1 MLGRFNLVDASYN
14 LNHCCMKGTRQYIL
28 DDIKEWVAA
37 RWEGYGASR
46 GNIYW
51 FYGSPGI
58 GKTSL
63 AHSICHNLHDTRQL
77 AGAFF
82 CQRGHHDLSEP
93 RNILPT
99 LIHKLSRV
107 FPPFRRIVAAHLR
120 SDPHLTSKSMEPTL
134 FLDFIRDLPCPNRD
148 LVFVIDA
155 LDECG
160 DDQSRSGILEVLVG
174 AAENAPWL
182 KIIVTSR
189 PEADLQRFFNTLTR
203 SSYVPYDLAM
213 DQGAVGDLRTFARH
227 QFNLVAAKWY
237 LAIPWPEKSLFDSII
252 SRANG
257 LFIFVKTLVLVLQQ
271 CKDPEDTLKLALEDS
286 AGTGSESLY
295 KLYSSILK
303 ARIPDTSTEFQQ
315 VIGVLLATAPYRP
328 LCEETIAELA
338 GVKPNLVKKWVDD
351 LSSLL
356 YRDEGARGAIRI
368 RHLSISDFFVSNHCD
383 HQINLRNANMQL
395 GYACLKTMIEQL
407 RFNICK
413 LEDSRLANADVM
425 DLPSR
430 IEENISDPLQ
440 YSSLYWSDHLCFSP
454 YHSDQRVLGRLE
466 VFFEGLYPLFWIEVL
481 SVMGMVPIGAPS
493 LRRVI
498 SWVKVSAPMLLVFFP
513 MNLICYRLPIRPFIR
528 EFRIFAVSSSASMP
542 PSLSVLPTHIFQHNL
557 SYPHNR
563 HCPPCLSKGLLRL
576 SRCKEANCCHGRHLH
591 WSGLGTL
598 LVSLAL
604 AIPPMG
610 VISSLDLKTRRFGFG
625 TLRRALQLASLYP
638 GILTLYGPL
647 HTLPTDGTLSPGPKT
662 RPFGYGMR
670 LVLQLET
677 L

>member
-1 MLGRFNLVDASYN
+1 MLGRINVVDASYD
-14 LNHCCMKGTRQYIL
+14 LNHGCMKGTRQSIL
-28 DDIKEWVAA
+28 RHIEAWVTEPQ
-37 RWEGYGASR
+37 RGDGASG

-51 FYGSPGI
+51 LYGLPGI

-63 AHSICHNLHDTRQL
+63 AHSICHDLHGKRHL

-82 CQRGHHDLSEP
+82 CQRGDHYLSEP

-107 FPPFRRIVAAHLR
+107 FPPFRRIVADHLR
-120 SDPHLTSKSMEPTL
+120 SDPTLTSKSMESTL
-134 FLDFIRDLPCPNRD
+134 FLDFIRDLPRHPNRV

-160 DDQSRSGILEVLVG
+160 DDQSRPGILKVLAD
-174 AAENAPWL
+174 AAAQAPWL

-189 PEADLQRFFNTLTR
+189 PEADIQRFFDALTR
-203 SSYVPYDLAM
+203 SSYFPYDLAK
-213 DQGAVGDLRTFARH
+213 DKEVVDDLRTFASC
-227 QFNLVAAKWY
+227 QFDLVAAKWY
-237 LAIPWPEKSLFDSII
+237 LATPWPEQSLFDRII

-271 CKDPEDTLKLALEDS
+271 CKDPEDTLKSALEDS
-286 AGTGSESLY
+286 VDTGSESLY

-356 YRDEGARGAIRI
+356 YRDEEASGGIRI
-368 RHLSISDFFVSNHCD
+368 RHLSISDFFLSSHCD
-383 HQINLRNANMQL
+383 HQINLRDANMQL
-395 GYACLKTMIEQL
+395 GYSCLKTMIEQL

-413 LEDSRLANADVM
+413 LEDSGLSNADVM

-430 IEENISDPLQ
+430 VKENISDPLQ

-454 YHSDQRVLGRLE
+454 YHGDQRVLGRLE

-498 SWVKVSAPMLLVFFP
+498 SWVKVSVPM
-513 MNLICYRLPIRPFIR
+513 
-528 EFRIFAVSSSASMP
+528 S
-542 PSLSVLPTHIFQHNL
+542 
-557 SYPHNR
+557 
-563 HCPPCLSKGLLRL
+563 
-576 SRCKEANCCHGRHLH
+576 
-591 WSGLGTL
+591 
-598 LVSLAL
+598 
-604 AIPPMG
+604 
-610 VISSLDLKTRRFGFG
+610 
-625 TLRRALQLASLYP
+625 
-638 GILTLYGPL
+638 
-647 HTLPTDGTLSPGPKT
+647 
-662 RPFGYGMR
+662 
-670 LVLQLET
+670 
-677 L
+677 